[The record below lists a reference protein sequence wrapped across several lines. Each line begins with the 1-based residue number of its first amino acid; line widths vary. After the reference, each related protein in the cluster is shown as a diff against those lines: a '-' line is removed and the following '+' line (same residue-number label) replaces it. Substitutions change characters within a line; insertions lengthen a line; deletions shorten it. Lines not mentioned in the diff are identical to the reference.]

1 LYGFSTGFSVMSE
14 IVYWL
19 SIAPV
24 THKTF

>member
-1 LYGFSTGFSVMSE
+1 MSE